1 MKSQI
6 VGSMRQFA
14 SGEARFL
21 CMFICRLII
30 LAIETDVRIYTID
43 KVMRQ
48 AQGVACADI
57 VNISIGSTLGICCVC
72 VNIYERVWR
81 YVYGKDEYRK
91 TY

>member
-1 MKSQI
+1 M
-6 VGSMRQFA
+6 GQFA

-21 CMFICRLII
+21 FIFKCSLII
-30 LAIETDVRIYTID
+30 LAIETDAEIYTID

-48 AQGVACADI
+48 AQGVASADI
-57 VNISIGSTLGICCVC
+57 VNINIGSILSICCVC
-72 VNIYERVWR
+72 DNIYERVWR